1 MKRTH
6 FKDGAIAVQPTEIMP
21 EHIRSVIRY
30 FGFDP
35 QREYSSNMLAT
46 QIRQKDGM
54 FYFASFKARDVLSRV
69 RFTSRFYFEGE
80 AIEAEA
86 DMDDPIAK
94 FIGSVEKSEKA
105 FQRLMSRRKIRDIV
119 NFYESAETQP
129 AIPGTILLF
138 SEEVLNFKP
147 LGQFESVG
155 NLVEPKSGFLIID
168 GQHRLAG
175 LNFYGE
181 RNPSL
186 LDQIDVPCL
195 IFDGKTADFA
205 AEMFVIINSTQT
217 RINRSHLVD
226 LLDRISRY
234 DEKTRLAAVL
244 VRKLYEEPS
253 SPLQYKINRLG
264 GRSKQEKWILQAELF
279 NEIKKLVE
287 RHERIFMK
295 DFKGKVERS
304 FEWIADYLKA
314 VRSVM
319 EKIWGVNDRYKFTTS
334 VSLKAVIRVLGDLAE
349 ERNIA
354 GLWLENPSPRVFEK
368 YISGWAALK
377 DEFRNEGFYERFPA
391 KGQVERVRVIEQR
404 LLREIE

>member
-1 MKRTH
+1 
-6 FKDGAIAVQPTEIMP
+6 
-21 EHIRSVIRY
+21 
-30 FGFDP
+30 
-35 QREYSSNMLAT
+35 MLAT

-69 RFTSRFYFEGE
+69 RFTSRFYFEGDS
-80 AIEAEA
+80 IEAEA

-94 FIGSVEKSEKA
+94 FIGSVEKSDKA

-129 AIPGTILLF
+129 AIPGTVLLF
-138 SEEVLNFKP
+138 SEEVLGFKP

-181 RNPSL
+181 RNPTL

-287 RHERIFMK
+287 RHDRIFMK
-295 DFKGKVERS
+295 DFKGKVERG

-349 ERNIA
+349 KRNIA
-354 GLWLENPSPRVFEK
+354 ELWLDNPSPRVFEK
-368 YISGWAALK
+368 YIAGWAALK